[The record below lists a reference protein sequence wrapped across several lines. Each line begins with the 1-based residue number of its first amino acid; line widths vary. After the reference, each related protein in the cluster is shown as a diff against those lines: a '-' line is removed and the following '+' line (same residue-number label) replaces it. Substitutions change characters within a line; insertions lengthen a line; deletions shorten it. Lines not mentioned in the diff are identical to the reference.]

1 MSERRLRT
9 PYSLCLLL
17 SILLS
22 FTCADLFSQIQLLP
36 VKDTLSAAQDTVLY
50 QIQKAQAAVD
60 EVNLNNQKGFNTV
73 RIRSGLA
80 ELEQNLEPVEADLE
94 TTDKTPDM
102 KSLQSYGLILKD
114 SRAKLLDWQSF
125 LASRHHDLLAQQL
138 RLKTFSKDSSLV
150 QHDADSSYRQL
161 YAAQIVDVRGKLT
174 LGLRTVTTELDS
186 VSTLLADVSASFSR
200 VNNLQTILD
209 EQLTTSGK
217 SQLGKESPYIW
228 SAPRVAEDISIKE
241 LLNSTFQ
248 GQNKIL
254 KYFIRS
260 TWDNRVLLLLISV
273 AFFVWV
279 YRNLKKVSSVELK
292 EAVGEVNL
300 LYLNRYPLL
309 PSLVFLFNLTP
320 LFEPE
325 SPAFY
330 IELNQFFLLLVLT
343 AYFWKKVKPE
353 ELKHWLLSVVLYM
366 IVILTTV
373 VVHSA
378 IWMRLWLLILNL
390 GSLYLGIVFYK
401 RLQQANF
408 DQKLIRPVLII
419 YLIFNVLSVL
429 LNVFG
434 RVSLAKS
441 YSITAIIGLTQVIG
455 LAVFIQVVI
464 EAIEIQIKISACS
477 NGLFSRINVAKS
489 RATFYKLLTG
499 LAILLWMLVFLINL
513 GIASG
518 VYNFIEQVL
527 TKSRTFGSISYQLS
541 NVLYFVIIIYISNLL
556 QKYVGL
562 LWSGN
567 NLTFAGKTE
576 TKSSKLAL
584 FRLLIIVIGFL
595 FAVMA
600 SGIPVDKLTVMLGA
614 FGVGVGLGMQNIINN
629 FVSGIILIFEKPFR
643 IGDYI
648 ELAEKKG
655 KIQDIGI
662 RSSKMLTA
670 QGSEVIIPNGDLLS
684 GRVVNWTLSNDY
696 LKTELLFK
704 VSNETDLDMIRKLI
718 EAEVKKSSVI
728 VKRLAPEVLV
738 NAITADAVELKVMV
752 WVNSVYQEANFKSQL
767 FTALLG
773 QFKNLGIKIL

>member
-1 MSERRLRT
+1 MSERRLRS
-9 PYSLCLLL
+9 PYSFFLLL
-17 SILLS
+17 TILLS
-22 FTCADLFSQIQLLP
+22 LNFSEVFGQIQLLP
-36 VKDTLSAAQDTVLY
+36 VRDTLPASQDTVLY
-50 QIQKAQAAVD
+50 QIQKAQATLD
-60 EVNLNNQKGFNTV
+60 EVNINNQKGFNIA
-73 RIRSGLA
+73 RIRSGL
-80 ELEQNLEPVEADLE
+80 EEMEQNLEPLEADLE
-94 TTDKTPDM
+94 TKDKTLDM

-114 SRAKLLDWQSF
+114 SRAKLMDWQSF
-125 LASRHHDLLAQQL
+125 LASHHHDLLAQQL
-138 RLKTFSKDSSLV
+138 RLKTFSKDSTLA
-150 QHDADSSYRQL
+150 QYDGDSSYRQL
-161 YAAQIVDVRGKLT
+161 YATQIVDVRGKLA
-174 LGLRTVTTELDS
+174 LGLITVATELDS
-186 VSTLLADVSASFSR
+186 VSTLLADVSASSSR
-200 VNNLQTILD
+200 VNNLQAMLD
-209 EQLTTSGK
+209 EQLKISGK

-228 SAPRVAEDISIKE
+228 SAPRVAEDISIKD

-260 TWDNRVLLLLISV
+260 TWDNRILLLLISV

-279 YRNLKKVSSVELK
+279 YRNLKKVSSPELK

-300 LYLNRYPLL
+300 LYLNRYPILA
-309 PSLVFLFNLTP
+309 SLIFLFNLTP

-390 GSLYLGIVFYK
+390 GSLYLGVVFYR
-401 RLQQANF
+401 RLQRANF
-408 DQKLIRPVLII
+408 DQKLVRPVLII

-434 RVSLAKS
+434 RVSLAKA

-464 EAIEIQIKISACS
+464 EAIEIQIRISACS
-477 NGLFSRINVAKS
+477 NGLFSRINIAKS

-527 TKSRTFGSISYQLS
+527 TKSRSFGSISYQLS

-576 TKSSKLAL
+576 PKSSKLAL

-704 VSNETDLDMIRKLI
+704 VSNETDLDMLRKLI
-718 EAEVKKSSVI
+718 ESEVKKSTVI

-767 FTALLG
+767 FTALLA
-773 QFKNLGIKIL
+773 QFKTLGIKIL